1 MPYAS
6 TVTSP
11 ANGQRHADV
20 TQTPPGARRSGRS
33 NPKTKP
39 AARADAKPAAAP
51 APDPVIPQWAKGKGR
66 PVIRVPVSSPAPI
79 PSPYTAKHTTWR
91 RDVPFVPAT
100 PVNVPAVPIPV
111 PAAPIA
117 TPAASGDDREDFAAS
132 VARLLT
138 NKTTY
143 EPRDMLDENGN
154 PKSLDQLLQM
164 AKYAPIWSLLSSSEK
179 EAVNYTAG
187 VLKNDMGFIV
197 RKAARNDLVRKVRP
211 VVMTISGR
219 VEL

>member
-6 TVTSP
+6 TVSSP

-20 TQTPPGARRSGRS
+20 SQTPPGNRRSGRS

-39 AARADAKPAAAP
+39 DARADAKPAAAP

-100 PVNVPAVPIPV
+100 PVPVPIP
-111 PAAPIA
+111 APEA
-117 TPAASGDDREDFAAS
+117 LDDDRDDFAAS
-132 VARLLT
+132 VARLLR

-143 EPRDMLDENGN
+143 EPEDMLDENGN
-154 PKSLDQLLQM
+154 RKSLNQLLEM
-164 AKYAPIWSLLSSSEK
+164 AKYAPIWSMLSSSER

-211 VVMTISGR
+211 VVITIRGP

>member
-11 ANGQRHADV
+11 TNGQRHADV
-20 TQTPPGARRSGRS
+20 RRSGRS

-39 AARADAKPAAAP
+39 DARADAKPAAAP
-51 APDPVIPQWAKGKGR
+51 APDHVIPQWAKGKGR
-66 PVIRVPVSSPAPI
+66 PVIQVPVSSPAPI

-100 PVNVPAVPIPV
+100 PVPAVPAVPIPA

-117 TPAASGDDREDFAAS
+117 APEASDDDRDDFAAS
-132 VARLLT
+132 VARLLR

-143 EPRDMLDENGN
+143 EPEDMLDENGN
-154 PKSLDQLLQM
+154 RKSLNQLLEM
-164 AKYAPIWSLLSSSEK
+164 AKYAPIWSMLSSSER

-197 RKAARNDLVRKVRP
+197 RENARNDLVRKVRP
-211 VVMTISGR
+211 VVMTIRGP